1 MHLRAHVAGIDDQ
14 DAEVGPL
21 EGEDAAG
28 VLQGGLGGAVA
39 PPSLVRL
46 DRSVRGDVHDGRVPV
61 QQPVER
67 LDQGDGSHD
76 VDVEH
81 PQQDARVDVPER
93 GEGACPERAGVVDE
107 EAHGAELSCRPGQ
120 RRPVRRVSDVS
131 ADPHHVGVPRQP
143 RHRGIESVAPAGVD
157 DEGPAVP
164 CEGLRECQPQSLGS
178 AGDDSNGPGGPGLP
192 PLMLHR
198 MASCP

>member
-1 MHLRAHVAGIDDQ
+1 MSEAARAEFIALWRDALSYAGTVTPTWVLRDYHSPNLLWLPERQGMARIGLIDFQ
-14 DAEVGPL
+14 DALLGPPAYDL
-21 EGEDAAG
+21 
-28 VLQGGLGGAVA
+28 V
-39 PPSLVRL
+39 SLL
-46 DRSVRGDVHDGRVPV
+46 
-61 QQPVER
+61 
-67 LDQGDGSHD
+67 
-76 VDVEH
+76 
-81 PQQDARVDVPER
+81 QDARVDVPER

-120 RRPVRRVSDVS
+120 RRPVRRVGDVS

-164 CEGLRECQPQSLGS
+164 CEGLRKRQPQSLGP
-178 AGDDSNGPGGPGLP
+178 AGDDGNRPGGPGLP